1 MSVKEEF
8 LMRTSSGIPKIS
20 TDDISYKNICVSD
33 AVKTP
38 NSIDYDNDRI
48 CNTCCKEDVCM
59 YKGELAQAAKEI
71 TKISERENVFINT
84 RIICS
89 KWLGTTIITKPN
101 IYNNLKTEYLE
112 EDYIKSR

>member
-1 MSVKEEF
+1 MSAKEEF
-8 LMRTSSGIPKIS
+8 LMRSSSGITNVS
-20 TDDISYKNICVSD
+20 TGDISCKTICVSD
-33 AVKTP
+33 VVKTP

-48 CNTCCKEDVCM
+48 CNTCYKEDVCM

-89 KWLGTTIITKPN
+89 KWLGTTITKPN